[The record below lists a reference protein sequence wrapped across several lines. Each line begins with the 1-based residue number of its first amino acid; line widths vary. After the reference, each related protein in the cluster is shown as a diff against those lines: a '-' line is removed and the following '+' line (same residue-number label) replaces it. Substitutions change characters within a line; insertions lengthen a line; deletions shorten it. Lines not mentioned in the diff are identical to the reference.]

1 MKKILKRIAVIALA
15 LVLVCCGAGT
25 VTVDADGTS
34 GSTSQGVSFN
44 DSQFDQYHNKAAEA
58 TLGTAGDFG
67 LIAFDTLTLY
77 SHTNTNFAADK
88 FIANNNGTGTKNYGP
103 EVNYI
108 HQISDTEN
116 YNTVGRTGYNKANIC
131 DDILA
136 VGSTTVDGNTVSK
149 EDNNL
154 LIKKAGTD
162 QVIKTNQM
170 EGISSGNLYVSDN
183 FIDLGEVRQEI
194 VNKQNQFASNETSD
208 SSLVETYLGTKNGQ
222 DQNNQRI
229 IVNGSGKTAYLNL
242 NLDSSNLLTKVNTN
256 GTTDSSEKTVASNTP
271 LRIYLNSADGKYN
284 NLVINVDASSA
295 GTDISFPQIEVYYG
309 SGDPLNGGQYTKE
322 VTSEQTDKEG
332 SKFNSHVVLNFKNV
346 TNKNITFDKTE
357 NAAILAT
364 DANVTFAS
372 NINGK
377 VVANKI
383 DAHGEFHRNDFIMEA
398 IHDSFNVTKTFAP
411 NVETR
416 PVSVKVGLYK
426 ADKDSGA
433 ATGEPIQTQIIKI
446 SGDGPYTT
454 TFTGLDPNTRYV
466 AKEISYKMSGDSD
479 YTGIDAADSKYKP
492 QYGTAEEAEP
502 KNAASATDNT
512 VTAKTSSGSGTQYS
526 DTIGNSSKGT
536 YGPNR
541 TRKQWT
547 VNKTFKDSSK
557 ASNVKSITVQLF
569 KYNSKGK
576 KEAVKDKS
584 GNIIT
589 ETIEIKE
596 KNNVYS
602 GSLTYKNSSL
612 PDLNEGEYYRFDEIS
627 YTTKNPE
634 KTIAIGSDD
643 SDFTASVN
651 DPNPTSNDTANN
663 TETIT
668 NHDATEITVTKI
680 VKSGDGTTLN
690 ANDVP
695 TSVTFNIYRNENGQ
709 KTFVRKVDLKDFT
722 QDNHQYTVSKTIKGL
737 PAGNYTAEEDGYT
750 IGGSYVKIENS
761 KKYTPTSETSTDANR
776 KKTVTVTNTTPSI
789 IKTGIRTTT
798 DAVGLAVILASAGLV
813 IALAIRSKML
823 NRA

>member
-1 MKKILKRIAVIALA
+1 MKKRLKRIAVMALA

-34 GSTSQGVSFN
+34 VSTSQGVSFN
-44 DSQFDQYHNKAAEA
+44 DSQFNQYHNTAAEA

-67 LIAFDTLTLY
+67 LIAFDTLTLN
-77 SHTNTNFAADK
+77 SHTNGNFAAK
-88 FIANNNGTGTKNYGP
+88 QLITNGSATGTRNYGP

-108 HQISDTEN
+108 QQISEDVD
-116 YNTVGRTGYNKANIC
+116 YQLVAGSDDQK
-131 DDILA
+131 DDILV
-136 VGSTTVDGNTVSK
+136 VGSQTVQGKTVSK
-149 EDNNL
+149 EKDKNNNMTSNL
-154 LIKKAGTD
+154 LLSGESKSDSKRQIVKIQPD
-162 QVIKTNQM
+162 NVI
-170 EGISSGNLYVSDN
+170 VSDN
-183 FIDLGEVRQEI
+183 FIDLSEVKQEI
-194 VNKQNQFASNETSD
+194 INKQNQFASNATS
-208 SSLVETYLGTKNGQ
+208 SSNLVETHLNGQ
-222 DQNNQRI
+222 HGQNTTDQNNQRI
-229 IVNGSGKTAYLNL
+229 IVNGSGETAYLNL
-242 NLDSSNLLTKVNTN
+242 KLDSNNLLTKINSDGSDSTDKTLSNSTPIRVYFNSTN
-256 GTTDSSEKTVASNTP
+256 
-271 LRIYLNSADGKYN
+271 GKYN
-284 NLVINVDASSA
+284 NLVINVDASDVTA
-295 GTDISFPQIEVYYG
+295 IQFPQIIVYYG
-309 SGDPLNGGQYTKE
+309 SGDPLNGGKYTQE
-322 VTSEQTDKEG
+322 TNGEQTDKEG

-398 IHDSFNVTKTFAP
+398 IHDSFNVTKTFAQ
-411 NVETR
+411 NVTTK

-426 ADKDSGA
+426 ADAKNGE

-492 QYGTAEEAEP
+492 QYGTAKEAEP

-536 YGPNR
+536 HGANR

-569 KYNSKGK
+569 KYDSQGK
-576 KEAVKDKS
+576 TAVKDSS
-584 GNIIT
+584 GKDITKTIDIT
-589 ETIEIKE
+589 EN
-596 KNNVYS
+596 NNVYS
-602 GSLTYKNSSL
+602 GSLNYNNPSL
-612 PDLNEGEYYRFDEIS
+612 RDLNNGEYYRFDEIS
-627 YTTKNPE
+627 YTLKGNPE
-634 KTIAIGSDD
+634 KTVEMGSDD
-643 SDFTASVN
+643 SEFTADVN
-651 DPNPTSNDTANN
+651 DPNPTSTDTTKN

-668 NHDATEITVTKI
+668 NKTKP
-680 VKSGDGTTLN
+680 D
-690 ANDVP
+690 
-695 TSVTFNIYRNENGQ
+695 
-709 KTFVRKVDLKDFT
+709 KT
-722 QDNHQYTVSKTIKGL
+722 
-737 PAGNYTAEEDGYT
+737 
-750 IGGSYVKIENS
+750 
-761 KKYTPTSETSTDANR
+761 
-776 KKTVTVTNTTPSI
+776 I

-798 DAVGLAVILASAGLV
+798 DAVGLAVILGSAGLV
-813 IALAIRSKML
+813 IALAIRKKML
-823 NRA
+823 ERA

>member
-67 LIAFDTLTLY
+67 LIAFDTLTLN
-77 SHTNTNFAADK
+77 SHTNGNFAAK
-88 FIANNNGTGTKNYGP
+88 QLITNGNAIGTRNYGP

-108 HQISDTEN
+108 QQILEDVNYQLVAGSDD
-116 YNTVGRTGYNKANIC
+116 NK
-131 DDILA
+131 DDILV
-136 VGSTTVDGNTVSK
+136 VGSKTDQGKTVTK
-149 EDNNL
+149 EIDENNNETSNL
-154 LIKKAGTD
+154 LL
-162 QVIKTNQM
+162 
-170 EGISSGNLYVSDN
+170 SGESKSDSKRQLVHFVPNNVLISDN
-183 FIDLGEVRQEI
+183 FIDLGEVEQEI
-194 VNKQNQFASNETSD
+194 IDKQNQFASNATSGSD
-208 SSLVETYLGTKNGQ
+208 LVETYLNGSLKNNP
-222 DQNNQRI
+222 QNTEQNRQRI
-229 IVNGSGKTAYLNL
+229 IVNGSGETAYLNL
-242 NLDSSNLLTKVNTN
+242 KLDSKNLLTKINSD
-256 GTTDSSEKTVASNTP
+256 GTDSTDKTLSNSTP
-271 LRIYLNSADGKYN
+271 IRVYLNSTNGKYN
-284 NLVINVDASSA
+284 NLVINVDANQS
-295 GTDISFPQIEVYYG
+295 GNNISFPQIMVYYG
-309 SGDPLNGGQYTKE
+309 SGDNLNSYTPE
-322 VTSEQTDKEG
+322 PTAEQTD
-332 SKFNSHVVLNFKNV
+332 FNSHVVLNFRNV
-346 TNKNITFDKTE
+346 TDKNITFEKTE

-364 DANVTFAS
+364 DANVTYKS

-377 VVANKI
+377 LVANKI
-383 DAHGEFHRNDFIMEA
+383 EAHGEFHRNDFIMEA
-398 IHDSFNVTKTFAP
+398 IHDSFKVTKTFAP

-466 AKEISYKMSGDSD
+466 AKEISYKMMSGDSD

-492 QYGTAEEAEP
+492 QYGTAKEAEP

-536 YGPNR
+536 NR

-589 ETIEIKE
+589 ETIDITEN
-596 KNNVYS
+596 NNVYS
-602 GSLTYKNSSL
+602 GSLSYNNPSL
-612 PDLNEGEYYRFDEIS
+612 PELTNGDYYRFDEVS
-627 YTTKNPE
+627 YTTKSPE
-634 KTIAIGSDD
+634 KTVEIGSDD
-643 SDFTASVN
+643 SEFTADV
-651 DPNPTSNDTANN
+651 DDLNPTSDDTTKNA
-663 TETIT
+663 ETIT
-668 NHDATEITVTKI
+668 NQDAAEITVKKVI
-680 VKSGDGTTLN
+680 APGDGTTLN
-690 ANDVP
+690 ANDIP
-695 TSVTFNIYRNENGQ
+695 SKVTFNIYKCNSDGKATGNPV
-709 KTFVRKVDLKDFT
+709 KTVELTGFT
-722 QDNHQYTVSKTIKGL
+722 QDNKYTVSKTIKGL
-737 PAGNYTAEEDGYT
+737 PAGSSYTAQEVSYT
-750 IGGSYVKIENS
+750 IGEKDVQIGNS
-761 KKYTPTSETSTDANR
+761 TKYTTTSETSQDGR
-776 KKTVTVTNTTPSI
+776 TVTFTNRTQPSI

-798 DAVGLAVILASAGLV
+798 DAVGLAVILGSAGLV